1 MTGNSTSLKEVK
13 EKNNSSLK
21 VELGDN
27 SKYEV
32 KGVGEAAFRL
42 DSGKPVKMTDVLLV
56 PGLKK
61 NLLSISALKDQ
72 GYNVAFIKGKVLAW
86 HEK

>member
-1 MTGNSTSLKEVK
+1 MTDNQVSLKEVK
-13 EKNNSSLK
+13 EKKNSSLK

-27 SKYEV
+27 SKHEV

-42 DSGKPVKMTDVLLV
+42 DSGKPVKMTDLLLV

-61 NLLSISALKDQ
+61 NLLSISALEDQ
-72 GYNVAFIKGKVLAW
+72 VYNVAFVKGKVLA
-86 HEK
+86 